1 MKALGICMEHHCEN
15 AIKVARYLENHPK
28 IDRMYYPGLESHPT
42 HEIAKKQMR
51 GFGGMMSADIKGGM
65 DAVRIVMNNVK
76 VFSLATS
83 LGNVDSLIQ
92 HSPSMSHFD
101 MTPEERHA
109 SEIFDGQVRLSIG
122 IEDADDLI
130 ADLELALAL
139 I

>member
-1 MKALGICMEHHCEN
+1 MEKHCEN
-15 AIKVARYLENHPK
+15 AMKVAKFLKSHPK
-28 IDRMYYPGLESHPT
+28 IDRVYYPGLESHPT
-42 HEIAKKQMR
+42 HEIAKKQMHG
-51 GFGGMMSADIKGGM
+51 GFGGMISADIKGGM

-76 VFSLATS
+76 IFTLATS

-101 MTPEERHA
+101 MSPEERHA
-109 SEIFDGQVRLSIG
+109 ASIFDGQVRLSIG

-130 ADLELALAL
+130 EDLNQALNL